1 LQTNGTTGM
10 KYHINSRSW
19 EQILLFLEREKDIHT
34 SKETP
39 LRQFIEAVWYVARSG
54 CQWRLLPD
62 SMGVGELSIDALK
75 DGLMRGFGNA

>member
-1 LQTNGTTGM
+1 M

-34 SKETP
+34 SKEAP
-39 LRQFIEAVWYVARSG
+39 LRQFIEAVWYVARSA

-62 SMGVGELSIDALK
+62 FYGGWRAVHRRFKRWSG
-75 DGLMRGFGNA
+75 GFGNA